1 MQTPRTEFA
10 QALKAITTE
19 RGLDPEV
26 IIDTIEQAIIAAYK
40 RDARD
45 KGEDVEE
52 NEFEVE
58 INPVNGEAKIYS
70 WPPDKPE
77 KKEDITPPG
86 FGRIAAQTAKQVI
99 HQKIREAEKSS
110 IMDEFSNRVGNLV
123 SGVIL
128 RFDGPNVRV
137 DLGRTEGIM
146 PAEERTPNERLSANQ
161 RLTFLLKEIIETPRG
176 KEVLLSRSDPEF
188 VEKLFAR
195 EVPEIGSGSVEIKTL
210 AREAGVRT
218 KMTVFSNQAG
228 VDPVGS
234 CVGQK
239 GVRVQAVTNEL
250 DGERVDI
257 IPWSDDEEELVASA
271 LSPAEGIIVALDE
284 KTKIAKV
291 KAPDDQ
297 LSLAIGKDG
306 QNVRLA
312 AKLTGWKI
320 EVEVDESAPKTRKDR
335 DEEVVEEKVEKKEP
349 KTKKSKSK
357 KVETKSEEEE
367 VKIKEEEKVEKKEE
381 KKTAGKKESE
391 SVTKDTDDTKE
402 DTKEPNESDDKG
414 EK

>member
-70 WPPDKPE
+70 WPPDKPKE
-77 KKEDITPPG
+77 KEDITPPG

-110 IMDEFSNRVGNLV
+110 IMDEFSDRVGNLV

-161 RLTFLLKEIIETPRG
+161 RLTFLLKEIVETPRG

-188 VEKLFAR
+188 VKKLFAR
-195 EVPEIGSGSVEIKTL
+195 EVPEIGSNSVEIKTL

-218 KMTVFSNQAG
+218 KMTVFSNQPG

-257 IPWSDDEEELVASA
+257 IPWSEDEEELVAAA

-284 KTKIAKV
+284 DTKIAKV

-306 QNVRLA
+306 QNARLA

-320 EVEVDESAPKTRKDR
+320 EVEVDESAPKVKKDN
-335 DEEVVEEKVEKKEP
+335 DEEEVVEEKVEKKKSKAKKS
-349 KTKKSKSK
+349 KTKK
-357 KVETKSEEEE
+357 EEEE
-367 VKIKEEEKVEKKEE
+367 KEKGN
-381 KKTAGKKESE
+381 KKTAVKKKSAGKKKSKA
-391 SVTKDTDDTKE
+391 VANDADDKKDDTKE
-402 DTKEPNESDDKG
+402 PKDNDDKG

>member
-26 IIDTIEQAIIAAYK
+26 IIDTIEQAIVAAYK

-110 IMDEFSNRVGNLV
+110 IMDEFSDRVGNLV

-146 PAEERTPNERLSANQ
+146 PAEERTPNERLSASQ

-239 GVRVQAVTNEL
+239 GVRVQSVTNEL

-257 IPWSDDEEELVASA
+257 IPWSDDEEELVAAA

-284 KTKIAKV
+284 ETKIAKV

-306 QNVRLA
+306 QNARLA

-320 EVEVDESAPKTRKDR
+320 EVEVDESAPKAKKDN
-335 DEEVVEEKVEKKEP
+335 DEEEVVEEKVEKKEP
-349 KTKKSKSK
+349 KSKKSKSK
-357 KVETKSEEEE
+357 KK
-367 VKIKEEEKVEKKEE
+367 EKKIEKKAE
-381 KKTAGKKESE
+381 KKTASKKKSK
-391 SVTKDTDDTKE
+391 SVKKDIDDTKE
-402 DTKEPNESDDKG
+402 DTKETKDSDDKG

>member
-26 IIDTIEQAIIAAYK
+26 IIDTIEQAIVAAYK

-45 KGEDVEE
+45 RGEDVEE
-52 NEFEVE
+52 DEFEVE
-58 INPVNGEAKIYS
+58 INPVNGEAKIFS
-70 WPPDKPE
+70 WPPDKPKE
-77 KKEDITPPG
+77 KKDITPPG

-110 IMDEFSNRVGNLV
+110 IMDEFSGRMGNLV

-161 RLTFLLKEIIETPRG
+161 RLTFLLKEIVETPRG
-176 KEVLLSRSDPEF
+176 KEVILSRSDPEF
-188 VEKLFAR
+188 VKRLFAR
-195 EVPEIGSGSVEIKTL
+195 EVPEIGSGSVEIRSIS
-210 AREAGVRT
+210 REAGVRT
-218 KMTVFSNQAG
+218 KMTVFSNQSG

-257 IPWSDDEEELVASA
+257 IPWSDDEAELVAAA
-271 LSPAEGIIVALDE
+271 LSPAKDVVVTLDE
-284 KTKIAKV
+284 DTKSAKV

-306 QNVRLA
+306 QNARLA

-320 EVEVDESAPKTRKDR
+320 EVEVDEAATKAK
-335 DEEVVEEKVEKKEP
+335 EESDKEDVDVVEEKKKPKAKKLKTKKEDSASDKTVKKSKAKEKESAKDSEKKE
-349 KTKKSKSK
+349 
-357 KVETKSEEEE
+357 
-367 VKIKEEEKVEKKEE
+367 
-381 KKTAGKKESE
+381 
-391 SVTKDTDDTKE
+391 
-402 DTKEPNESDDKG
+402 N
-414 EK
+414 

>member
-70 WPPDKPE
+70 WLPDKPE
-77 KKEDITPPG
+77 EKENITPPG

-110 IMDEFSNRVGNLV
+110 IMDEFSDRVGNLV

-146 PAEERTPNERLSANQ
+146 PAEERTPNERLSASQ

-188 VEKLFAR
+188 VKKLFAR

-257 IPWSDDEEELVASA
+257 IPWSEDEEELVAAA
-271 LSPAEGIIVALDE
+271 LSPAEGVVVFLDE
-284 KTKIAKV
+284 ETKIAKV

-306 QNVRLA
+306 QNARLA

-320 EVEVDESAPKTRKDR
+320 EVEVDETAPKAKKDG
-335 DEEVVEEKVEKKEP
+335 DKEEVVEEKVEKKEP
-349 KTKKSKSK
+349 KTKKSK
-357 KVETKSEEEE
+357 TK
-367 VKIKEEEKVEKKEE
+367 KEEPGTEGEEVEKKED
-381 KKTAGKKESE
+381 KKIAVKKKSAGKRKSK
-391 SVTKDTDDTKE
+391 SVTKDTDNKKDG
-402 DTKEPNESDDKG
+402 TKEPNDSDDKG